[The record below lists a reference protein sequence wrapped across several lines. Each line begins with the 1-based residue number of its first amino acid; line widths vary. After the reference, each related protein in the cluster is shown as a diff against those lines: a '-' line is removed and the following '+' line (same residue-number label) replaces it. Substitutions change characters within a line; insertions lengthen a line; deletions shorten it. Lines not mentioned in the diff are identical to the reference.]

1 MVARN
6 GDVDRAATSVPDRP
20 VLPETA
26 REVDAPATGRA
37 PPKPPLPDDA
47 IQRDKNLSWRNYG
60 QNVEL
65 TVGTYYLLSNG
76 ASGDTSHGLR
86 AIRTV
91 VNEVEAA
98 HSSVAPVGSRWSF
111 SRTAVNPAAMID
123 LTRMGMQMPFTAD
136 QLAVPPSEVLH
147 VQAGTTIETVLRY
160 VEGSGRELL
169 GMGGNCGQTIG
180 GVIATGSHGGF
191 LRVPGFPD
199 MCRAL
204 YVVAERGTLYWL
216 ERASRR
222 LISDTFANAL
232 QGAGVRVIREDALF
246 EDAVVGLGAFGI
258 VNSVVLDTAPGYFVA
273 LDRQQRDL
281 DDKLRAAFFH
291 HDFAQIGR
299 GEPLHFE
306 MVVNPFRCTR
316 GADGRWRGANAA
328 IVTTMDKI
336 PVGQPTTDEQPG
348 PTLNTNEL
356 GQLIAEWAHREPETL
371 PQIVD
376 LLVPSL
382 YPLRK
387 VHGPLSWANPLST
400 VQAPTLSLEL
410 GVSSGAADTAF
421 DRICDGLSTLGI
433 RLPGLIGIRQTAGST
448 ATLSM
453 ARWPLTYTFE
463 FACLGV
469 AGLQDQLIALLD
481 YLEQAGVVFTLNL
494 GQVVG
499 PSNGPPWLS
508 QQGRMARI
516 YGADNVRRWRL
527 SRARLCPGGTTFR
540 NQLTDGLGLT

>member
-1 MVARN
+1 MVVQNA
-6 GDVDRAATSVPDRP
+6 DQVATSVPDRQ
-20 VLPETA
+20 VLPEAA
-26 REVDAPATGRA
+26 REVGALATGRA
-37 PPKPPLPDDA
+37 PPMPLPDDA

-60 QNVEL
+60 QNVQL

-76 ASGDTSHGLR
+76 ASGDAGHGLR

-98 HSSVAPVGSRWSF
+98 RGSVSPVGSRWSF
-111 SRTAVNPAAMID
+111 SRTAVNPAAMVD
-123 LTRMGMQMPFTAD
+123 LTRMGLQMPFTAD
-136 QLAVPPSEVLH
+136 QIVVPPSEVLH

-160 VEGSGRELL
+160 VEGSGRALL

-191 LRVPGFPD
+191 PRVPGFPD

-204 YVVAERGTLYWL
+204 YLVAERGTMYWL

-222 LISDTFANAL
+222 LISDTFARTL
-232 QGAGVRVIREDALF
+232 QGVGVRVIREDALF

-258 VNSVVLDTAPGYFVA
+258 VHSVVLDTAPGYFVA
-273 LDRQQRDL
+273 LDRQRRDL
-281 DDKLRAAFFH
+281 DDKLRAAFFQ

-336 PVGQPTTDEQPG
+336 PVGTPTTDEQPG
-348 PTLNTNEL
+348 PTLNTNDL
-356 GQLIAEWAHREPETL
+356 GPLIAGWAHKAPGTL
-371 PQIVD
+371 PGIVD
-376 LLVPSL
+376 LLVPAL

-410 GVSSGAADTAF
+410 GVSSDAAATAF
-421 DRICDGLSTLGI
+421 DRICDGLSALGI

-481 YLEQAGVVFTLNL
+481 FLEQAGVVFTLNL

-508 QQGRMARI
+508 QQGRMDRI
-516 YGADNVRRWRL
+516 YGAANVRRWRM
-527 SRARLCPGGTTFR
+527 SRTRLCPGGTTFR

>member
-6 GDVDRAATSVPDRP
+6 VDVARVATSVPDRP

-98 HSSVAPVGSRWSF
+98 GGSVSPVGSRWSF
-111 SRTAVNPAAMID
+111 SRTAVNPAAMVD

-136 QLAVPPSEVLH
+136 QIVVPPSEVLH

-222 LISDTFANAL
+222 LISDTFAKAL

-258 VNSVVLDTAPGYFVA
+258 VHSVVLDTAPGYFVA

-336 PVGQPTTDEQPG
+336 PVGHPTTDEKPG

-356 GQLIAEWAHREPETL
+356 GQLIADWAHRKPETL

-376 LLVPSL
+376 LLVPAL

>member
-1 MVARN
+1 MVARKM
-6 GDVDRAATSVPDRP
+6 DRVATSGRDRHR
-20 VLPETA
+20 LPEIA
-26 REVDAPATGRA
+26 WEVGTPAAGRA
-37 PPKPPLPDDA
+37 PPMASPGDA
-47 IQRDKNLSWRNYG
+47 IQRDKDLSWKNYG
-60 QNVEL
+60 QNVQL

-76 ASGDTSHGLR
+76 ASGAAGHGLR
-86 AIRTV
+86 AIQTV

-98 HSSVAPVGSRWSF
+98 RGSVSPVGSRWSF
-111 SRTAVNPAAMID
+111 SRTAVNPAAMVD
-123 LTRMGMQMPFTAD
+123 LTRMGLQMPFTAD
-136 QLAVPPSEVLH
+136 QIIVPPSEVLH
-147 VQAGTTIETVLRY
+147 VQAGTTIETVMRY

-191 LRVPGFPD
+191 PRGPGFPD

-204 YVVAERGTLYWL
+204 YLVAEHGTLYWL
-216 ERASRR
+216 ERASRC
-222 LISDTFANAL
+222 LISDAFARTL

-246 EDAVVGLGAFGI
+246 EDTVVGLGAFGI
-258 VNSVVLDTAPGYFVA
+258 VHSVVLDTAPAYFVA

-281 DDKLRAAFFH
+281 DDELRAAFFQ
-291 HDFAQIGR
+291 HDFAQLGR
-299 GEPLHFE
+299 AEPLHFE

-316 GADGRWRGANAA
+316 GPDGRWRGTNAA
-328 IVTTMDKI
+328 IVTTMDQI
-336 PVGQPTTDEQPG
+336 PVGTPTTDEQPG
-348 PTLNTNEL
+348 PTLNAGDL
-356 GQLIAEWAHREPETL
+356 APLIAGWAHQAPDTL
-371 PQIVD
+371 PGIVD
-376 LLVPSL
+376 LLVPAL

-410 GVSSGAADTAF
+410 GVSADAAATTF
-421 DRICDGLSTLGI
+421 DRICDGLQALGI

-481 YLEQAGVVFTLNL
+481 FLEQAGVVFTLNL

-499 PSNGPPWLS
+499 PSSGPPWLS
-508 QQGRMARI
+508 QHGRLDRI
-516 YGADNVRRWRL
+516 YGADSIRRWRR
-527 SRARLCPGGTTFR
+527 SRARLCPSGATFR
-540 NQLTDGLGLT
+540 NQLTDGLKLT

>member
-1 MVARN
+1 MVAQN
-6 GDVDRAATSVPDRP
+6 VDRVATSVPDGHG
-20 VLPETA
+20 LAETA
-26 REVDAPATGRA
+26 RDVGALATGPA
-37 PPKPPLPDDA
+37 PPKPGPSDDA
-47 IQRDKNLSWRNYG
+47 IQRDKNLSWENYG
-60 QNVEL
+60 QNVQL

-76 ASGDTSHGLR
+76 ASGDAGHGLR

-98 HSSVAPVGSRWSF
+98 RGSVAPVGSRWSF
-111 SRTAVNPAAMID
+111 SRTAVNPAAMVD
-123 LTRMGMQMPFTAD
+123 LTRMGLQIPFTAD
-136 QLAVPPSEVLH
+136 QIVVPPSEVLH

-169 GMGGNCGQTIG
+169 DMGGNCGQTIG

-191 LRVPGFPD
+191 PRTAGFPD

-204 YVVAERGTLYWL
+204 YLVAERGALYWL

-222 LISDTFANAL
+222 LISDTFAGAL
-232 QGAGVRVIREDALF
+232 ESAGVRVIREDALF

-258 VNSVVLDTAPGYFVA
+258 VHSVVLDTAPGYFVA

-281 DDKLRAAFFH
+281 DDELRAAFFQ

-328 IVTTMDKI
+328 IVTTMDKL
-336 PVGQPTTDEQPG
+336 PVGNPTTDEKPG
-348 PTLNTNEL
+348 PTLNTHDL
-356 GQLIAEWAHREPETL
+356 GPLIARWAHAAPSTL
-371 PQIVD
+371 PDIVD
-376 LLVPSL
+376 LLVPAL

-387 VHGPLSWANPLST
+387 IQGPLSWANPLST

-410 GVSSGAADTAF
+410 GVSSDAAAATF
-421 DRICDGLSTLGI
+421 DKICDGLSALGI

-481 YLEQAGVVFTLNL
+481 FLEQAGVVFALNL

-499 PSNGPPWLS
+499 PRNGPPWLS
-508 QQGRMARI
+508 QQGRLDRI
-516 YGADNVRRWRL
+516 YGADNVRRWRR
-527 SRARLCPGGTTFR
+527 SRARLCPSGATFR
-540 NQLTDGLGLT
+540 NQLTDSLGLT